1 MDQFAAAP
9 LTAPNIDAGPYR
21 LREFSLADAPL
32 ISRAGA
38 DPLIPLITTV
48 PVDGTAED
56 HAAFILRQQQRLRDG
71 TGYSLAIADAAT
83 NHAVGQIGLW
93 LQNQDN
99 GIASIGYWVDP
110 EQRRRGIAAH
120 ALVALSTWGLSL
132 PQIHRLELYVE
143 PWNEGSWRTAE
154 ACGFQREGLLRSFRT
169 IGGQRR
175 DLYMYSLLPSG
186 LPLVSAV

>member
-1 MDQFAAAP
+1 M
-9 LTAPNIDAGPYR
+9 
-21 LREFSLADAPL
+21 
-32 ISRAGA
+32 
-38 DPLIPLITTV
+38 ITTV
-48 PVDGTAED
+48 PVDGTAEE
-56 HAAFILRQQQRLRDG
+56 HAAFILRQRQRLRDG

-83 NHAVGQIGLW
+83 DHAVGQIGLW
-93 LQNQDN
+93 LQNQAN
-99 GIASIGYWVDP
+99 GIASIGYWIDP

-120 ALVALSTWGLSL
+120 ALTALSTWGLSL

-175 DLYMYSLLPSG
+175 DLYMYSLLPTD
-186 LPLVSAV
+186 LPLVSDS